1 MLVVLTRSQSGH
13 GWCLL
18 RSSGWDGSEHLEMEI
33 ILRNKLMLGCNVWY
47 ISGDFFW
54 PNLIKYSYGKLKLPV
69 IIKGPEGL
77 QKVFWLFYTDLIHT
91 LYLFRNFCPF
101 PGKFWSKCWKI
112 FDQNFPLLYKYSITW
127 SYKINNI
134 PLLLFP
140 ALGLSITFFSSTW
153 YTSK

>member
-1 MLVVLTRSQSGH
+1 MKRNS
-13 GWCLL
+13 
-18 RSSGWDGSEHLEMEI
+18 I
-33 ILRNKLMLGCNVWY
+33 IITAMFG
-47 ISGDFFW
+47 IFPGIFFW

-77 QKVFWLFYTDLIHT
+77 QKVFCLFYTDLIHT
-91 LYLFRNFCPF
+91 LYLFQNFGPL

-153 YTSK
+153 YTSVIGLKKIFLLSLSARKG